1 MTGYSFELIGSFR
14 SPVRVDIRHRRYQL
28 RAIRGG
34 QFEQKPAGFAV
45 EQWCCNDGDPVPP
58 SGPGRRRGVPC
69 FFLIQAK
76 C

>member
-45 EQWCCNDGDPVPP
+45 EQWC
-58 SGPGRRRGVPC
+58 
-69 FFLIQAK
+69 
-76 C
+76 